1 MSSCLFSRQKK
12 MSILSPLI
20 ALSMVFVYGKSI
32 KTIQEELE
40 GFKFYKE
47 NEQSVSIDTLICVP
61 KRRVKFKFQNWPHTA
76 PRCSHLKCD
85 PRAPRGQTWMY
96 IDATMIVW
104 TFMIFSFKIYFYTKG
119 KKNQP
124 RIYIWKLEKEKK
136 NKRSLQASF

>member
-61 KRRVKFKFQNWPHTA
+61 KRRVKFKFQN
-76 PRCSHLKCD
+76 
-85 PRAPRGQTWMY
+85 
-96 IDATMIVW
+96 
-104 TFMIFSFKIYFYTKG
+104 
-119 KKNQP
+119 
-124 RIYIWKLEKEKK
+124 
-136 NKRSLQASF
+136 